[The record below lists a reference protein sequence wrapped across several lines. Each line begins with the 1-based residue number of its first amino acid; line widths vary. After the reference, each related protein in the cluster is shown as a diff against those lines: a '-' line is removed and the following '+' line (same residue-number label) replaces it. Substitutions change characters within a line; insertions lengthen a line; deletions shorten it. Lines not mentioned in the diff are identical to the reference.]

1 MYLFIYLL
9 HIIPH
14 SHPSLEPQDVEK
26 QLFAESTEAWEW
38 PTVVLGFKS
47 TRGPGLG
54 LV

>member
-9 HIIPH
+9 YISPH
-14 SHPSLEPQDVEK
+14 SHPSLEPQGVQK
-26 QLFAESTEAWEW
+26 QLFCRITEAWEW

-47 TRGPGLG
+47 TRGPGLR